1 MWGIARRLESEARSQ
16 QAVGGLEL
24 RVMQAIIRIQ
34 AVVLSELGTTRELRA
49 EVCCGHVGKG
59 DRGEREVAK

>member
-1 MWGIARRLESEARSQ
+1 
-16 QAVGGLEL
+16 
-24 RVMQAIIRIQ
+24 MQAIIRIQ

-59 DRGEREVAK
+59 DSREREVAK